1 MDDLT
6 ELYQEII
13 LSHHRNPRH
22 DEILDPCTHR
32 ASGFNPLCG
41 DRLVVTLRKND
52 STLDEVACHCE
63 GCAISRASGSIMTS
77 MTAGKSEPEV
87 LEMIAGIQR
96 LLTAEEEPD
105 GDLDSLGE
113 LAALVG
119 VRKFPARIKCATL
132 AWHALGSALAGG
144 DAEATSE

>member
-22 DEILDPCTHR
+22 DAVLDPCSHQ

-41 DRLVVTLRKND
+41 DRLVVTLRKPET
-52 STLDEVACHCE
+52 TLDEVACHCE
-63 GCAISRASGSIMTS
+63 GCAISRASGSIMTT
-77 MTAGKSEPEV
+77 MTAGRSEQEV
-87 LEMIAGIQR
+87 AEIIARVKR
-96 LLTAEEEPD
+96 LLTAEEEPQA
-105 GDLDSLGE
+105 DLDSLGE
-113 LAALVG
+113 LAALIG

-132 AWHALGSALAGG
+132 AWHALESALAGG
-144 DAEATSE
+144 DGEASTE

>member
-1 MDDLT
+1 MEDLT

-22 DEILDPCTHR
+22 DEVLDPCSHQ

-41 DRLVVTLRKND
+41 DRLVVTVRKQD
-52 STLDEVACHCE
+52 ATLDAVACHCE
-63 GCAISRASGSIMTS
+63 GCAISRASGSIMTT
-77 MTAGKSEPEV
+77 MTTGKSEAEV
-87 LEMIAGIQR
+87 AETIAHVKQ
-96 LLTAEEEPD
+96 LLTAEEDPQA
-105 GDLDSLGE
+105 DLDSEGE

-132 AWHALGSALAGG
+132 AWHALESALVEG
-144 DAEATSE
+144 DAEATTE

>member
-22 DEILDPCTHR
+22 DEVLDPCSHQ

-41 DRLVVTLRKND
+41 DRLVVTVRKHD
-52 STLDEVACHCE
+52 ATLDEVACHCE
-63 GCAISRASGSIMTS
+63 GCAISRASGSMMTT
-77 MTAGKSEPEV
+77 MTAGKSAAEV
-87 LEMIAGIQR
+87 AEMIAGVKQ
-96 LLTAEEEPD
+96 LLTAEEEPEA
-105 GDLDSLGE
+105 DLDTLGE

-132 AWHALGSALAGG
+132 AWHALESALAGG
-144 DAEATSE
+144 EAEASTE